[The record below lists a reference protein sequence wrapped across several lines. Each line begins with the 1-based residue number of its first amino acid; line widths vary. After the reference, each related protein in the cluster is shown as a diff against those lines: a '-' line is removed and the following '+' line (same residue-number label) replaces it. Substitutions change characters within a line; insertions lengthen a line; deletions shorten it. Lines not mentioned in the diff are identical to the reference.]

1 MTRVD
6 KEVVKKLINE
16 AEEALDEMR
25 KILAVELSSFMNN
38 NSLRFSLRYCIIMV
52 VEALTDLALPSHIEM
67 LS

>member
-38 NSLRFSLRYCIIMV
+38 NSLRFNLRYYIIMV